1 MKLANTF
8 TKLGI
13 IAASVA
19 TFSTLTM
26 KSAQAGSFINFETIP
41 DSSPSDDLAISD
53 QFSSM
58 GVNFGIDNN
67 GDGIADD
74 NLFPQLEQVGG
85 TKKEKHKGFVNGG
98 GKGQK
103 TTYDTAEAGYKDRL
117 GDYFLRTAG
126 LGGNGGSLLI
136 TYDKATRAA
145 SGELWDIDGNDNGKR
160 TEQWEVQLLGKNNII
175 LDTIISPEGTNAK
188 NHQVG
193 GELDGK
199 PWEFAFEREEADVYG
214 IRFEFIGKS
223 KQSSVGL
230 AFDNFSARSAGP
242 NFAKAVPE
250 PASIL
255 GMLAFGVVGGSS
267 LLKKKNQKD

>member
-74 NLFPQLEQVGG
+74 NLFPQLEQVGETEG
-85 TKKEKHKGFVNGG
+85 DKIQGFVNGG
-98 GKGQK
+98 KGK
-103 TTYDTAEAGYKDRL
+103 DVAEKGYEDRL

-126 LGGNGGSLLI
+126 LGGDGGSLLI
-136 TYDKATRAA
+136 TYDKATKAA

-214 IRFEFIGKS
+214 IRFEYIGNGEAS
-223 KQSSVGL
+223 KVGL
-230 AFDNFSARSAGP
+230 AFDNFSVRS
-242 NFAKAVPE
+242 AKAVPE

-267 LLKKKNQKD
+267 LLKKKMTKR

>member
-1 MKLANTF
+1 MKLANIC

-26 KSAQAGSFINFETIP
+26 KSAQAGSFINFETVP
-41 DSSPSDDLAISD
+41 NSSPSDDLAISN

-67 GDGIADD
+67 LDGIADSG
-74 NLFPQLEQVGG
+74 LFPELEKVGSSRDEKNNG
-85 TKKEKHKGFVNGG
+85 TRGFVNGG
-98 GKGQK
+98 KG
-103 TTYDTAEAGYKDRL
+103 DDVAEAGYEDRL

-126 LGGNGGSLLI
+126 LGGDGGSLLI
-136 TYDKATRAA
+136 TYGKATKAA
-145 SGELWDIDGNDNGKR
+145 SGELWDIDGNNNGKR
-160 TEQWEVQLLGKNNII
+160 TEKWEVQLLGKDNLI

-188 NHQVG
+188 NHQAG

-214 IRFEFIGKS
+214 IRFKFIGKS

-230 AFDNFSARSAGP
+230 AFDNFSARSSGKD
-242 NFAKAVPE
+242 FSKAVPE

-255 GMLAFGVVGGSS
+255 GMLAFGVAGGSS
-267 LLKKKNQKD
+267 ILKKKMTKR